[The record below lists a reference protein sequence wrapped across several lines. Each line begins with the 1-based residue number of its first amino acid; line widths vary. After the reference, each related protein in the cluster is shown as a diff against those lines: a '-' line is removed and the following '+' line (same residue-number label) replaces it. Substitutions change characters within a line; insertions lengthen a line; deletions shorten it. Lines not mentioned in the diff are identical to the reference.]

1 MEIKLFVRTHK
12 KSFGS
17 VIYYSNN
24 LKPDEKDKLEN
35 IKYTEYSP
43 DTSEIIEI
51 TRKEYSIYFLT
62 FIGGKDEFGREYQ
75 SVISTIFPFQLSV
88 SDLLNLKNMFNEIMN
103 EMIKD
108 EFNIQ
113 KKYFIDIRGIEND
126 RYSGNFF
133 NEDKNLKFGINNK
146 KILIFGIILCFLIS
160 LNFIGLKI
168 LSNSRL
174 DKKVIEY
181 KKMLEK
187 VNYEENYEKKY
198 KIYKSFIENE
208 ELYADKYLEKY
219 ENIEYEKIIKYI
231 ESGNVDSDR
240 AIEMIDNYIKV
251 SKKII
256 NIQRFENLKLTLYK
270 SNEEKRYQV
279 VLNKIKE
286 YNENIKLVNLQN
298 AKKSVKEYLSDENS
312 KKEYELN
319 NILKNIES
327 IEKGIDISME
337 IKVDGNVNFKDRKN
351 VEFVFITD
359 RNKEYKVQARLVNAV
374 GKEIYVGTY
383 NTKVKLDSLVKIKV
397 YELKDANRILIFD
410 FMAKYEE
417 LKQEY
422 AVTNNKN
429 EEYFRFKILNYG
441 NKFNIKI

>member
-240 AIEMIDNYIKV
+240 AIEMIENYVKNAE
-251 SKKII
+251 KII
-256 NIQRFENLKLTLYK
+256 NMHKFENLKLSLYK
-270 SNEEKRYQV
+270 SNEEKRYQN
-279 VLNKIKE
+279 VLTQIKNYNDKISLK
-286 YNENIKLVNLQN
+286 NLQE
-298 AKKSVKEYLSDENS
+298 AKKSINTYLSEGNS
-312 KKEYELN
+312 KKEFELN
-319 NILKNIES
+319 GVLKNIET

-351 VEFVFITD
+351 VEFVLVTD
-359 RNKEYKVQARLVNAV
+359 RNKEYSVQARIINAS

-383 NTKVKLDSLVKIKV
+383 NTKVKLDSVIKIKV
-397 YELKDANRILIFD
+397 YEIRENNKILLFD
-410 FMAKYEE
+410 FITKYEE

-422 AVTNNKN
+422 TITDSKL